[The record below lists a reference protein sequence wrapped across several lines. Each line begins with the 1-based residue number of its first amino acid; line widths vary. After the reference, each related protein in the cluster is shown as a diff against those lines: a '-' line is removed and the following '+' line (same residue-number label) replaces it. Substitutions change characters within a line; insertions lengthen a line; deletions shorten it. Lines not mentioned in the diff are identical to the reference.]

1 MNDVRSLRVAVIRS
15 MAGLAAAALLA
26 LAPTAAHA
34 EAGGLRCQEVSFP
47 VTLSPGDATVYDVV
61 ADLCAKGSVHGKT
74 FQITTSGATYG
85 HVYWDFPYRPEIYSY
100 VRRAAAAGY
109 AVVNVDRIGV
119 GRSDHPPASAITLQV
134 DAYVAHQ
141 IVQALRGGDL
151 VVPKFGRIRAER
163 VVGVGHA
170 LGSAITILEAA
181 YYGDVDGVVLTG
193 LTHTPGA
200 GLMEA
205 FSFFYPA
212 SLDPV
217 LAGRGLTEGYLT
229 ARPGHRADLFYHP
242 PFDPHVVALDEQIK
256 ETVTTGELSNPFVW
270 LQPSRDIHVP
280 VLVIVGDYD
289 RVFCGL
295 PTCSASNTFAN
306 EASFYAPD
314 ACLETVAIPDAGND
328 LNLHPN
334 AQVSYGAVLDWIG
347 RRVGGD
353 PRAPAPQPCQP

>member
-1 MNDVRSLRVAVIRS
+1 M
-15 MAGLAAAALLA
+15 
-26 LAPTAAHA
+26 
-34 EAGGLRCQEVSFP
+34 
-47 VTLSPGDATVYDVV
+47 
-61 ADLCAKGSVHGKT
+61 
-74 FQITTSGATYG
+74 
-85 HVYWDFPYRPEIYSY
+85 
-100 VRRAAAAGY
+100 
-109 AVVNVDRIGV
+109 
-119 GRSDHPPASAITLQV
+119 
-134 DAYVAHQ
+134 
-141 IVQALRGGDL
+141 
-151 VVPKFGRIRAER
+151 
-163 VVGVGHA
+163 VGVGHA

-217 LAGRGLTEGYLT
+217 LAGLGLTAGYLT

-242 PFDPHVVALDEQIK
+242 PFDPQVVALDEQLK

-295 PTCSASNTFAN
+295 PTCSAANTLAN
-306 EASFYAPD
+306 EAGYYAPD
-314 ACLETVAIPDAGND
+314 ACLETVAIPTPGMT
-328 LNLHPN
+328 
-334 AQVSYGAVLDWIG
+334 
-347 RRVGGD
+347 
-353 PRAPAPQPCQP
+353 